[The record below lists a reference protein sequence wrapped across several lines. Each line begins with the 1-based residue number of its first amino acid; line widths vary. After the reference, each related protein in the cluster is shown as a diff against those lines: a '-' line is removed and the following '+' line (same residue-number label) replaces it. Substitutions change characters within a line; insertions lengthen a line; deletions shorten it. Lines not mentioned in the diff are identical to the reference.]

1 MSFGWGILSSDSFTT
16 NTEGE
21 RIMPV
26 GTIDPTA
33 FERFPLKTLLKDPL
47 DENDQDG
54 WVELRPLPYG
64 MKLARRDKAT
74 KMSMRAQGSKA
85 KKDEGSEISL
95 ENYNEWAVGYD
106 FANCIVDHNIT
117 DQNKKKLDF
126 SNAMAIKLLDPRVG
140 SEIEKL
146 INTLNEDEDEETLRD
161 FPLQPN
167 TSSSTEQTD
176 STKE

>member
-1 MSFGWGILSSDSFTT
+1 
-16 NTEGE
+16 
-21 RIMPV
+21 MPV
-26 GTIDPTA
+26 GTVDPSKS
-33 FERFPLKTLLKDPL
+33 ERFPLKTLPKDASDPE
-47 DENDQDG
+47 DEDG
-54 WVELRPLPYG
+54 WVELRALPYG

-117 DQNKKKLDF
+117 DNNKKKLDF
-126 SNAMAIKLLDPRVG
+126 SNGMAIKLLDPRVG

-161 FPLQPN
+161 FPSPQN
-167 TSSSTEQTD
+167 TSSSDEVSD
-176 STKE
+176 SIKE